1 MSCAIERNGA
11 NGWRRGAKA
20 PLFLYKSLGRG
31 YLVEMHILQVS
42 ALPQTITIIPREF
55 VFSQEDL
62 DFYFERVL
70 LDDGTLE
77 GVLCVESALNN
88 LDGVTLLLTDE
99 STNTTATINPT
110 IEEANGFMYLT
121 STFTLVNNR
130 FYGLKVFYDGDLI
143 YRDRVFV
150 TPQTDYAKFTVNQNV
165 YTEETSYDNDYII
178 I

>member
-1 MSCAIERNGA
+1 MDGE
-11 NGWRRGAKA
+11 RGAKA
-20 PLFLYKSLGRG
+20 SLFLYKSLGGG

-70 LDDGTLE
+70 LDNGTLE

>member
-1 MSCAIERNGA
+1 
-11 NGWRRGAKA
+11 
-20 PLFLYKSLGRG
+20 
-31 YLVEMHILQVS
+31 MHILRVS
-42 ALPQTITIIPREF
+42 ASPQTITIIPREF
-55 VFSQEDL
+55 VYSQEDL

-77 GVLCVESALNN
+77 AENCVRIALND

-99 STNTTATINPT
+99 STNTTAEINPT

-121 STFTLVNNR
+121 STFTLVDSR
-130 FYGLKVFYDGDLI
+130 FYGMKVVYDGNLI

-150 TPQTDYAKFTVNQNV
+150 TSQTEYDKYTVNAGV
-165 YTEETSYDNDYII
+165 YTEETTYNNEFII